1 MITREIVSGAYS
13 YNSYRELI
21 DGLIAENKTSGK
33 KQSPSRIEYTRL
45 NVHRMNRLDKTTTL
59 DSELLQKLNEITCN
73 QTWLVLSEAWCGDC
87 AQIVPILE
95 KIAIASHGKIEVKI
109 LFRDENPFVMD
120 CVLTNGTRSVPKLIA
135 LDAETL
141 QMLGTWGPR
150 PDPAQQIMLQWK
162 SNQDKISW
170 DAFEKELHT
179 WYARDKS
186 QTIQKEFISVIE
198 EWEKVPC

>member
-1 MITREIVSGAYS
+1 MITKEILSGAYS

-21 DGLIAENKTSGK
+21 NGLVAENKTSGE
-33 KQSPSRIEYTRL
+33 KQSPSRIEYTKL

-59 DSELLQKLNEITCN
+59 NSELQQKFNEITCK
-73 QTWLVLSEAWCGDC
+73 QIWLVLSEAWCGDC
-87 AQIVPILE
+87 AQINPVLE
-95 KIAIASHGKIEVKI
+95 KMAIASHGKIELKI
-109 LFRDENPFVMD
+109 LFCAENPLVMD

-135 LDAETL
+135 LEAETL

-150 PDPAQQIMLQWK
+150 PAPAQQIMLHWK

-170 DAFEKELHT
+170 DDFEKELHT
-179 WYARDKS
+179 WYAHDKS

-198 EWEKVPC
+198 EWENVLC